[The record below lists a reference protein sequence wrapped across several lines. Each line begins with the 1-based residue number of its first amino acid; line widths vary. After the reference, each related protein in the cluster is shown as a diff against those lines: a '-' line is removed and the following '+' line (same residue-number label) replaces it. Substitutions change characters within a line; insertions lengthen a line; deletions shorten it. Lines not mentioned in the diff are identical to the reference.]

1 MPMWPRAFLDDESGQ
16 DFVEYTLLMAF
27 MVVVSAALL
36 IYNGDAVAGIWGV
49 TTDNLSAANSSAS

>member
-1 MPMWPRAFLDDESGQ
+1 MPMWLRAFLDDESGQ

-49 TTDNLSAANSSAS
+49 TTNNLSAASQAAS

>member
-49 TTDNLSAANSSAS
+49 TTNNLSAASQTAR